1 VPGVNVQDQIK
12 KLIELQKIDGEI
24 YELKVTLREKPAALS
39 EVQARFEDKKA
50 GLKALE
56 EKLKEVQVKR
66 STLEGDLKTKEAAIT
81 KANNDLSA
89 IKTNKEYTAK
99 ISEIEGIKAD
109 KSIIE
114 EKILVSFDEADGVK
128 AEVEKEKAHLAEEE
142 KKYQAEKAA
151 VEAAVKEI
159 EARVKVLENQRGQI
173 VPDID
178 ANILQRYE
186 KILGNKAGLAIVP
199 VKGNSC
205 GGCYMNVP
213 AQVINEIQMHDK
225 FIACEMC
232 TRILYLED

>member
-1 VPGVNVQDQIK
+1 MPGVNVQDQIK